1 MSKVTSYSTLNLI
14 GSLIPIGA
22 FVVVGVLSY
31 IAIINLLDDEN
42 WVTHTYTVIDKLDLL
57 LTTMVDAEAGQRGYL
72 ITGNLDYLEPYNS
85 AASSVNNQISEL
97 RQLTLDNPTQQS
109 NIDKLVP
116 LVKERMD
123 QLANNVN
130 LRKSNDVSDIIK
142 NINGLDQGKI
152 TMDKIR
158 VVVNDMKNEEEQLLV
173 NRTATSQS
181 VTQNTQIIII
191 LGTIAAIII
200 TAISTIIIN
209 KKLRDRQKLEKT
221 NLELQIE
228 SAKLH
233 EIDKTKGE
241 LFAMVSHE
249 LKTPLV
255 TISGY
260 AEMLKENG
268 VLGTLNKDQTDAVDT
283 INSQVL
289 KLERLI
295 NDVLDAQKMDL
306 KRMKF
311 NKKEFEVDKFM
322 DEQIHTH
329 SKIMNDKKTQFINST
344 VEKIRFVSDPDRLGQ
359 VFANL
364 IKNAVDFVPASDG
377 LIEINAQSKNSHVVF
392 YVKDNG
398 SGIPKEKQ
406 ENLFKKFYQ
415 IDASLKRS
423 HGGTGLGLVICKG
436 IVEALG
442 GKIWVESEVGK
453 GTTFWFSIPM
463 NGISQ
468 VESDVYT

>member
-14 GSLIPIGA
+14 GSLVPIGA
-22 FVVVGVLSY
+22 FVIVGVLSY
-31 IAIINLLDDEN
+31 IAIVNLLDDEN

-57 LTTMVDAEAGQRGYL
+57 LVTMVNAETGQRGYI

-85 AASSVNNQISEL
+85 AVSSVNNQISEL
-97 RQLTLDNPTQQS
+97 RQLTLDNPVQQS

-116 LVKERMD
+116 LVKERMG

-130 LRKSNDVSDIIK
+130 LRKNNDVSDIIK
-142 NINGLDQGKI
+142 NINGFDQGKI

-158 VVVNDMKNEEEQLLV
+158 VVINDMKNEEEQLLAK
-173 NRTATSQS
+173 RTATSQS
-181 VTQNTQIIII
+181 VTQNTQFVIIF
-191 LGTIAAIII
+191 GTTAAIII

-228 SAKLH
+228 SEKLH

-268 VLGTLNKDQTDAVDT
+268 VLGTLNKDQIDAVDT

-306 KRMKF
+306 KKMKF

-329 SKIMNDKKTQFINST
+329 SKIMNDKKTHFINST
-344 VEKIRFVSDPDRLGQ
+344 VEKIRFVSDPDRLSQ

-364 IKNAVDFVPASDG
+364 IKNAVDFVPVSDG
-377 LIEINAQSKNSHVVF
+377 RIEINAQSKDSQVVF

-463 NGISQ
+463 NGVSQ
-468 VESDVYT
+468 VESDVYA